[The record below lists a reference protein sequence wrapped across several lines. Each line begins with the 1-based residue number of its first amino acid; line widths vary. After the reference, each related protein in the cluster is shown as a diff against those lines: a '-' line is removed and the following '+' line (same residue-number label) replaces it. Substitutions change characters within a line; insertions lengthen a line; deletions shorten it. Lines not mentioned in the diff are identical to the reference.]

1 MKRVLLLV
9 LAALTPVA
17 FTACND
23 EVELEGGLVPAQ
35 YIDVVDPLTGA
46 YGGIM
51 ENGEALSF
59 EVVRDGRI
67 VRAQLIDDFLGSDC
81 DASLG
86 TLRRVGLRELEKG
99 KFEVERAVFALD
111 PNKCASKIV
120 GRELELVRSGSG
132 SGVKFEVSVL
142 SGNERLYSCEPAAT
156 LVGAS
161 AALRQSAVECSWV
174 NEKEYLRGELA
185 KIKL

>member
-1 MKRVLLLV
+1 MRALVRHWLKTQTLELLAPRVAHY
-9 LAALTPVA
+9 AA
-17 FTACND
+17 
-23 EVELEGGLVPAQ
+23 
-35 YIDVVDPLTGA
+35 
-46 YGGIM
+46 
-51 ENGEALSF
+51 
-59 EVVRDGRI
+59 
-67 VRAQLIDDFLGSDC
+67 
-81 DASLG
+81 
-86 TLRRVGLRELEKG
+86 RVGLRELEKG

-174 NEKEYLRGELA
+174 N
-185 KIKL
+185 